1 MPWDT
6 WVIFLVLGLV
16 LPWRGRARMKKLLAL
31 PQVTT
36 MERLILYASTIAFQ
50 WFAVAVV
57 AWRAWAH
64 GFTASQLGLT
74 IHDRT
79 GILVASLVGAA
90 AIAALQWLNL
100 RRVGRIPVGAR
111 GPIQAIA
118 ERLLPQSAV
127 ELLPY
132 LALAITAGLCE
143 EFLYR
148 GFVMAV
154 LTHVGSQT
162 WAAVLLS
169 SALFGLAHSYQGR
182 GGVVM
187 TMLIGIILGFGRI
200 AFDSLIP
207 AIFWHSAVDVVAG
220 TAGPR
225 YLTAKASVTL
235 ENAAPIH

>member
-111 GPIQAIA
+111 GPI
-118 ERLLPQSAV
+118 
-127 ELLPY
+127 
-132 LALAITAGLCE
+132 
-143 EFLYR
+143 
-148 GFVMAV
+148 
-154 LTHVGSQT
+154 
-162 WAAVLLS
+162 
-169 SALFGLAHSYQGR
+169 
-182 GGVVM
+182 
-187 TMLIGIILGFGRI
+187 
-200 AFDSLIP
+200 
-207 AIFWHSAVDVVAG
+207 
-220 TAGPR
+220 
-225 YLTAKASVTL
+225 
-235 ENAAPIH
+235 